1 LPGVVIKG
9 DISTEI
15 KLFIPVG
22 KYITIAKKFQ
32 EKEGAMFD

>member
-22 KYITIAKKFQ
+22 IIYHNSKKISG
-32 EKEGAMFD
+32 KRGGDV